1 MFHGFEV
8 VQEGVW
14 EGLEGRKEGRNV
26 AITKIKKYLSKS
38 KVTVKSVLVRTWTGK
53 ITVNLEEKKK
63 QK

>member
-1 MFHGFEV
+1 MGGF
-8 VQEGVW
+8 G
-14 EGLEGRKEGRNV
+14 GKEGRKKCCNY
-26 AITKIKKYLSKS
+26 KNKKYLSKS